1 MTSGIL
7 SLGELNLILQQPGS
21 YDLSTLTFSNYE
33 SIHTRK
39 ALVGI
44 FPVKM
49 RLKFREIYPVSLSDS
64 NITQKIYVLSWIEEE
79 HEIISEKE
87 FSIQEILVSKVF
99 NETGHLKK

>member
-39 ALVGI
+39 ALV
-44 FPVKM
+44 
-49 RLKFREIYPVSLSDS
+49 
-64 NITQKIYVLSWIEEE
+64 
-79 HEIISEKE
+79 
-87 FSIQEILVSKVF
+87 
-99 NETGHLKK
+99 

>member
-33 SIHTRK
+33 SIHTGK

-49 RLKFREIYPVSLSDS
+49 RLKFREIYPLSLSDS

-79 HEIISEKE
+79 HEITSDKE